1 VSICLPLL
9 RARSLYRFSDR
20 MRIYVLDRYAK
31 VTKQSYW
38 TVGLDQMTVNGAAV
52 KVHGQDAVIDT

>member
-1 VSICLPLL
+1 
-9 RARSLYRFSDR
+9 

-52 KVHGQDAVIDT
+52 KVHGQDAVIDTWVASRMYRQLKVVLLQ